1 MCPLYVSFISV
12 FRPAQ
17 QNPKHD
23 QTSTNFLSLNEN
35 ETRVNTRAKAN
46 NFDKPRI
53 CTNTFAY
60 SAIDDWNTLPN
71 NVKGIKS
78 ENKFKESIK
87 KTLIADARKD
97 DMNPFVYY

>member
-1 MCPLYVSFISV
+1 MEKAGFSKVKQLKLGHEFKIKKKTYPFYL
-12 FRPAQ
+12 
-17 QNPKHD
+17 
-23 QTSTNFLSLNEN
+23 STNFQSLNEN

-60 SAIDDWNTLPN
+60 SAIDDWNPLPN
-71 NVKGIKS
+71 NIKGIKS

-87 KTLIADARKD
+87 KRRFQKK
-97 DMNPFVYY
+97 YK